1 MEGRDENDQELEG
14 NSQTNTQVV
23 MPTADVP
30 TDEVVLVGDGFPA
43 QMLYHLVIIP
53 LRKSSKATQK
63 HIASLSLVYRVDVF
77 GWT

>member
-1 MEGRDENDQELEG
+1 M
-14 NSQTNTQVV
+14 
-23 MPTADVP
+23 P

-63 HIASLSLVYRVDVF
+63 HIASKSLISVQSGRVWVNLNF
-77 GWT
+77 